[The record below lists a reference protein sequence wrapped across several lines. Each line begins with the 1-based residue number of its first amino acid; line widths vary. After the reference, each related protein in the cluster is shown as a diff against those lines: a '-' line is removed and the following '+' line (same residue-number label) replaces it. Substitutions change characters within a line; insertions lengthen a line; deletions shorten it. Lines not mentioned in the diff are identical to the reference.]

1 MRIDASAKHTAA
13 TRAEMS
19 CSGSEKAGRRT
30 SLSPR
35 RHDTAVLA
43 AMSWILSPR
52 PSIMP
57 TCSIEPPRSWGE
69 RCAGRRA
76 TGSGDRRISEPD
88 DEAEGHG
95 TDGQPD
101 RELRHQGT

>member
-52 PSIMP
+52 HVDHADVQHRAAAIMGREMCRPSCDRIR
-57 TCSIEPPRSWGE
+57 RS
-69 RCAGRRA
+69 
-76 TGSGDRRISEPD
+76 SD
-88 DEAEGHG
+88 
-95 TDGQPD
+95 Q
-101 RELRHQGT
+101 